1 VRFTPE
7 TGLGSQSSAGLGPTS
22 IIASL
27 DPVEL
32 SFREVWIADQPDPKP
47 AAEPKRIDEKLNG
60 PAGNGQRGR
69 PRKAAQEGPNPQH
82 TESRLGIRCPRQ
94 RPARSHGQPGR
105 CSVPPLGGH
114 LLPFSGVQ
122 LTMETST
129 WDKTITT
136 VAIVAAIAGPI
147 FVLAFLWTI
156 AD

>member
-1 VRFTPE
+1 VP
-7 TGLGSQSSAGLGPTS
+7 A
-22 IIASL
+22 
-27 DPVEL
+27 
-32 SFREVWIADQPDPKP
+32 P
-47 AAEPKRIDEKLNG
+47 AACAFPWS
-60 PAGNGQRGR
+60 
-69 PRKAAQEGPNPQH
+69 
-82 TESRLGIRCPRQ
+82 T
-94 RPARSHGQPGR
+94 RSMF
-105 CSVPPLGGH
+105 SAPLGGH